1 MADQMS
7 GWARLGDALGGNS
20 ELEYEK
26 GLQMGANTENALAQA
41 SERRTKA
48 KAQMEL
54 ADQLKLAKVDQAR
67 ADAAVGALV
76 SGGSLKD
83 VGDMLDQQQEFGLRE
98 RASNVDLPFSE
109 RNVALQGVASA
120 PVARFDAVGE
130 NMFQDKFSDAT
141 APTTSE
147 YGKANI
153 EAKEAQATRA
163 SGASKVYLIGNV
175 PYMVGPDGELQR
187 KLTPEEVANNF
198 GQTQSGKT
206 EGAAAGK
213 AAGDLPKAFQKYRN
227 TTDNANTVM
236 SKVDGALKDISWI
249 SSGPLAWAS
258 RNTPGTP
265 AFALEQAVLSIKA
278 NAGFQEL
285 SKMRHESP
293 TGGALGNVTEKELE
307 FLQGAIASLN
317 TAQDPADL
325 AKALADVRDGYARY
339 KEYAAQDY
347 EIAQQAAQYK
357 VRSAP
362 AEAPPGA
369 APAAPGP
376 AAPDNGAAH
385 SFATVEEAEAAN
397 LPPGTKIKVAG
408 RSATVQ

>member
-1 MADQMS
+1 
-7 GWARLGDALGGNS
+7 
-20 ELEYEK
+20 
-26 GLQMGANTENALAQA
+26 ANTENALSQA

-54 ADQLKLAKVDQAR
+54 ADQLKAAKIDQAR

-83 VGDMLDQQQEFGLRE
+83 VGDMLAQQQEFGFRE
-98 RASNVDLPFSE
+98 DAANPDIDFATGNRRLM
-109 RNVALQGVASA
+109 GVANA
-120 PVARFDAVGE
+120 PVERYASAGE
-130 NMFQDKFSDAT
+130 GMLQDKFSNE
-141 APTTSE
+141 APTTSTVGE
-147 YGKANI
+147 ATIK
-153 EAKEAQATRA
+153 AKEAQANRA
-163 SGASKVYLIGNV
+163 SGASKIYIIGNV
-175 PYMVGPDGELQR
+175 PYMVGPDGALER
-187 KLTPEEVANNF
+187 KLTPEEVADNF
-198 GQTQSGKT
+198 GVTQSGKT
-206 EGAAAGK
+206 AGQAAGK
-213 AAGDLPKAFQKYRN
+213 AEGDLPKAFQKYRN

-236 SKVDGALKDISWI
+236 SKVDQALKDTSWI

-325 AKALADVRDGYARY
+325 AKALADVRDGYSRY

-347 EIAQQAAQYK
+347 ELAQEAAKYK
-357 VRSAP
+357 PRAP
-362 AEAPPGA
+362 AVVVPGTGA
-369 APAAPGP
+369 SGP
-376 AAPDNGAAH
+376 AAPASGAAPQAFD
-385 SFATVEEAEAAN
+385 SEEAAAAAG
-397 LPPGTKIKVAG
+397 LHDGTPVIINGV
-408 RSATVQ
+408 